1 MKVFL
6 ELAASAFQRC
16 VAKPG
21 CTAIERSRAIRAESE
36 MLRDQQMFL
45 RGQVASLRDQVVTA
59 GIESQRIL
67 AKRQHSETARV
78 SIPCVLRV
86 DDHARWRDAI
96 CAMLKDGADCGDRRG
111 GAWNRSRPEGG

>member
-67 AKRQHSETARV
+67 A
-78 SIPCVLRV
+78 
-86 DDHARWRDAI
+86 
-96 CAMLKDGADCGDRRG
+96 
-111 GAWNRSRPEGG
+111 